1 MEVLLD
7 SMVRPDVFD
16 KISKLPRMLKH
27 GKEVFLVSKK
37 EGLVADVNIDQIRRL
52 ASCVRIDLNIQPGM
66 RLFRTNNVFS
76 RPGSVQLVNA
86 SGMYVYMVGYI
97 YICMYVCMYA
107 CTYLCMFVCIY
118 VCIYMC
124 TYIWAA
130 CINIYMYIYV
140 YVCMYT
146 IAYSDVYI
154 QHIYKRIITKRN
166 AYIFLSLTY
175 LHIYILTSIIYIIL
189 FTLPYSY
196 LLSL

>member
-16 KISKLPRMLKH
+16 KIPKLPRMLKH

-97 YICMYVCMYA
+97 YIYIYVCMYVCMHARIYA
-107 CTYLCMFVCIY
+107 CLFVNMYVFICVRIY
-118 VCIYMC
+118 E
-124 TYIWAA
+124 
-130 CINIYMYIYV
+130 
-140 YVCMYT
+140 
-146 IAYSDVYI
+146 
-154 QHIYKRIITKRN
+154 
-166 AYIFLSLTY
+166 
-175 LHIYILTSIIYIIL
+175 
-189 FTLPYSY
+189 
-196 LLSL
+196 LLV